1 MTTTLE
7 TNRTSFETRQLG
19 KSDLKLTPIGFGA
32 WAIGGGN
39 WDFGWGPQD
48 DQESIGAILR
58 ALEGGVNWIDTAAI
72 YGLGHS
78 EEVVAKALAASSK
91 KPYVFTKCS
100 MRWNE
105 SRKIYRSLKK
115 DSLREEV
122 ENSLRRLKVDV
133 IDLYQIHWPDP
144 EAEIEEGWEALAQ
157 LKEEGKVRYIGVS
170 NFSVEQMK
178 RALKI
183 APITS
188 LQPPYSLVNPA
199 VEKEILPFCKAHNI
213 GVINYSPMASG
224 LLTGKMTAER
234 IAAMPADDWRRR
246 APQFKEPKLSRNLM
260 LVDLLREIGNA
271 HHVQPGVV
279 AIAWTLRNPAVTAAI
294 VGARRADQVDGIL
307 PAATFRLS
315 DEEAVRIDAFA
326 KTHPA

>member
-1 MTTTLE
+1 MTTTLA

-19 KSDLKLTPIGFGA
+19 NSDLELTPIGFGA

-48 DQESIGAILR
+48 DQESIAAILR

-78 EEVVAKALAASSK
+78 EEIVAKALAATSK

-100 MRWNE
+100 MRWHE
-105 SRKIYRSLKK
+105 DRKIYRSLKK

-122 ENSLRRLKVDV
+122 ENSLRRLKVDA
-133 IDLYQIHWPDP
+133 IDLYQMHWPDP
-144 EAEIEEGWEALAQ
+144 AAEIEEGWEALARI
-157 LKEEGKVRYIGVS
+157 KEEGKVRYIGVS
-170 NFSVEQMK
+170 NFNVDQMK

-188 LQPPYSLVNPA
+188 LQPPYSLLNPA
-199 VEKEILPFCKAHNI
+199 VQNEILPFCRENNI
-213 GVINYSPMASG
+213 GVISYSPMASG

-234 IAAMPADDWRRR
+234 IAAMPSDDWRRR
-246 APQFKEPKLSRNLM
+246 APQFKEPKLSRNLK
-260 LVDLLREIGNA
+260 LVELLREIGSLHN
-271 HHVQPGVV
+271 VQPGVV

-294 VGARRADQVDGIL
+294 VGARRADQVDGII
-307 PAATFRLS
+307 PAAMFRLS
-315 DEEAVRIDAFA
+315 DEEAAKIDAFA
-326 KTHPA
+326 KANPA

>member
-7 TNRTSFETRQLG
+7 NRTSFETRQLG
-19 KSDLKLTPIGFGA
+19 NSDLKITPIGFGA

-39 WDFGWGPQD
+39 WEFGWGSQD
-48 DQESIGAILR
+48 DRESVEAILR
-58 ALEGGVNWIDTAAI
+58 ALDGGVNWIDTAAI

-78 EEVVAKALAASSK
+78 EEIVAKALAETTK

-100 MRWNE
+100 MRWHENRE
-105 SRKIYRSLKK
+105 IYRSLKK

-144 EAEIEEGWEALAQ
+144 EAEIEEGWEALARI
-157 LKEEGKVRYIGVS
+157 KEEGKVRFIGVS
-170 NFSVEQMK
+170 NFNVAQMK

-188 LQPPYSLVNPA
+188 LQPPYSLLNSA
-199 VEKEILPFCKAHNI
+199 VQNEILPFCKENNI

-234 IAAMPADDWRRR
+234 VAAMPEDDWRRR
-246 APQFKEPKLSRNLM
+246 APQFKEPKLSRNLK
-260 LVDLLREIGNA
+260 LVELLREIGNA
-271 HHVQPGVV
+271 HMVQPGVV

-294 VGARRADQVDGIL
+294 VGARRADQVVGVL
-307 PAATFRLS
+307 PAAAFRLS
-315 DEEAVRIDAFA
+315 DDEAAKIEAFMKA
-326 KTHPA
+326 NPA

>member
-1 MTTTLE
+1 MSTTLE
-7 TNRTSFETRQLG
+7 KNRTTFETRQLG
-19 KSDLKLTPIGFGA
+19 NSDLKLTPIGFGA

-39 WDFGWGPQD
+39 WEFGWGAQD
-48 DQESIGAILR
+48 DSESVNAILR
-58 ALEGGVNWIDTAAI
+58 ALDGGVNWIDTAAI

-78 EEVVAKALAASSK
+78 EEIVAKALASTSK

-100 MRWNE
+100 MRWHEN
-105 SRKIYRSLKK
+105 RQIYRSLKK

-122 ENSLRRLKVDV
+122 ENSLRRLKVDT

-144 EAEIEEGWEALAQ
+144 EAEIEEGWEALARI
-157 LKEEGKVRYIGVS
+157 KEEGKVRYIGVS
-170 NFSVEQMK
+170 NFDVAQMK
-178 RALKI
+178 RAQKI

-199 VEKEILPFCKAHNI
+199 VQNEILPFCKQNNI

-234 IAAMPADDWRRR
+234 IAAMPDDDWRRR
-246 APQFKEPKLSRNLM
+246 APQFKEPKLSRNLK
-260 LVDLLREIGNA
+260 LVELLREIGNT
-271 HHVQPGVV
+271 HNVQSGVV
-279 AIAWTLRNPAVTAAI
+279 AIAWTLHNPAITAAI
-294 VGARRADQVDGIL
+294 VGARGANQVDGIL

-315 DEEAVRIDAFA
+315 DDEAAKIDAFVKA
-326 KTHPA
+326 NPA